1 MENTIKMANRY
12 GLNLKLTN
20 IKDETDTAVID
31 FANEVSLEISG
42 EITWATGGQGHVK
55 MIGFKDPK
63 EGTLKISTQ
72 VTTMQVMQLL
82 AGGKLTDKGNKVS
95 FKDDGKIAFKYY
107 KIEGDTVWKD
117 EEGVAYNEKVTVYK
131 ALVKPNYNV
140 TYNGSGDPTSI
151 DIEFELAV
159 DKEGNFVD
167 IERSEATTDITDAV
181 IEPIA
186 DQVETGSAIEP
197 TLTVTLDGNTLTAGT
212 DYAVTYSDNTGVGTA
227 TATIV
232 GINGYSG
239 TKSVTFNIVSGS

>member
-117 EEGVAYNEKVTVYK
+117 EEGVVYNEKVTVYK

-159 DKEGNFVD
+159 DKEGNFAVRFVNLVGWT
-167 IERSEATTDITDAV
+167 ILNEAKD
-181 IEPIA
+181 
-186 DQVETGSAIEP
+186 
-197 TLTVTLDGNTLTAGT
+197 
-212 DYAVTYSDNTGVGTA
+212 
-227 TATIV
+227 IV
-232 GINGYSG
+232 G
-239 TKSVTFNIVSGS
+239 VVVVEHDVAVSILTDVNRIYCGL

>member
-1 MENTIKMANRY
+1 MDNTIKMANRY

-20 IKDETDTAVID
+20 IKDSTDTAVID

-72 VTTMQVMQLL
+72 VTTMQVMQLIS
-82 AGGKLTDKGNKVS
+82 GGKLTDKSNKVS

-117 EEGVAYNEKVTVYK
+117 EEGVVYNEKVTVYK
-131 ALVKPNYNV
+131 ALVKPNYSV

-159 DKEGNFVD
+159 DKDGNFVD
-167 IERSEATTDITDAV
+167 IERSEVKEDITQAT
-181 IEPIA
+181 IAPIA
-186 DQVETGSAIEP
+186 NQVSTGNAIEP
-197 TLTVTLDGNTLTAGT
+197 TIEVKFDGNVLTKDT
-212 DYAVTYSDNTGVGTA
+212 DYTVEYSNNTTVGTA
-227 TATIV
+227 TVTIT
-232 GINGYSG
+232 GKGDYSG
-239 TKSVTFNIVSGS
+239 TKVVTFEIVAA

>member
-1 MENTIKMANRY
+1 
-12 GLNLKLTN
+12 
-20 IKDETDTAVID
+20 
-31 FANEVSLEISG
+31 
-42 EITWATGGQGHVK
+42 

-72 VTTMQVMQLL
+72 VTTMQVMQLI

-117 EEGVAYNEKVTVYK
+117 EEGVVYEEKVTVYK

-167 IERSEATTDITDAV
+167 IERSEATEDISQAT
-181 IEPIA
+181 IA
-186 DQVETGSAIEP
+186 AISDQTATGSAIEP
-197 TLTVTLDGNTLTAGT
+197 ALTVTLNGNTLKAGT
-212 DYAVTYSDNTGVGTA
+212 DYAVTYKDNTAAGTA

-239 TKSVTFNIVSGS
+239 TKTVNFTIVSA

>member
-117 EEGVAYNEKVTVYK
+117 EEGVVYNEKVTVYK
-131 ALVKPNYNV
+131 ALVKPNYSV

-181 IEPIA
+181 IAPIA
-186 DQVETGSAIEP
+186 DQTETGSAIEP
-197 TLTVTLDGNTLTAGT
+197 ALTVTLDGNTLTAGT
-212 DYAVTYSDNTGVGTA
+212 DYAVTYSNNTNVGTA

-239 TKSVTFNIVSGS
+239 TKSATFNIVSGS

>member
-107 KIEGDTVWKD
+107 KIEGDTVWED
-117 EEGVAYNEKVTVYK
+117 EEGVVYNEKVTVYK

-159 DKEGNFVD
+159 DKEGD
-167 IERSEATTDITDAV
+167 R
-181 IEPIA
+181 
-186 DQVETGSAIEP
+186 
-197 TLTVTLDGNTLTAGT
+197 
-212 DYAVTYSDNTGVGTA
+212 
-227 TATIV
+227 
-232 GINGYSG
+232 
-239 TKSVTFNIVSGS
+239 KSVV

>member
-20 IKDETDTAVID
+20 IKDDSDTAVID

-42 EITWATGGQGHVK
+42 EITWATGGQSHVK

-82 AGGKLTDKGNKVS
+82 AGGDLSDKSNKVS
-95 FKDDGKIAFKYY
+95 FKDDSKSAFKYY

-117 EEGVAYNEKVTVYK
+117 EEGVVYNEKVTVYK
-131 ALVKPNYNV
+131 ACVKPNYNV

-151 DIEFELAV
+151 DIEFELAT
-159 DKEGNFVD
+159 DKDGNFVD
-167 IERSEATTDITDAV
+167 IERSEMKQDLSDAV
-181 IEPIA
+181 IAPIS
-186 DQVETGSAIEP
+186 DQVANGSAIEP
-197 TLTVTLDGNTLTAGT
+197 ALTVTLGGSLLKVDEDYTA
-212 DYAVTYSDNTGVGTA
+212 TYSNNTEAGTA
-227 TATIV
+227 TVTV
-232 GINGYSG
+232 EGVNEYCG
-239 TKSVTFNIVSGS
+239 TKTATFQIVNE

>member
-20 IKDETDTAVID
+20 IKDESDTMVLD
-31 FANEVSLEISG
+31 FANEVSLEITG

-72 VTTMQVMQLL
+72 VTTMQVMQLIS
-82 AGGKLTDKGNKVS
+82 GGRLDAKSNKVS

-117 EEGVAYNEKVTVYK
+117 EEGVVYEEKVTVYK

-167 IERSEATTDITDAV
+167 IERSEATTDISEAEIAPIPDQTETGAK
-181 IEPIA
+181 IEP
-186 DQVETGSAIEP
+186 D
-197 TLTVTLDGNTLTAGT
+197 LNVTINGNTLTVGK
-212 DYAVTYSDNTGVGTA
+212 DYAVTYADNTAVGTA
-227 TATIV
+227 SATIT
-232 GINGYSG
+232 GINAYSG
-239 TKSVTFNIVSGS
+239 TKTVTFKIVSA